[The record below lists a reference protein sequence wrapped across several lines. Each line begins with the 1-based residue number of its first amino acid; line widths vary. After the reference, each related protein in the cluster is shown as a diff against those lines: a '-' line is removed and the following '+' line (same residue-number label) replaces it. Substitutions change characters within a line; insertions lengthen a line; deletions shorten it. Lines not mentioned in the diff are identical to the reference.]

1 MLSNYETWYKKANS
15 GDTITYYDKGYLA
28 RQRFFDNNL
37 RDIANYFM
45 RLAEAKKVNLFQKR
59 LAYGSPSKDPVFQY
73 IAQKI

>member
-1 MLSNYETWYKKANS
+1 
-15 GDTITYYDKGYLA
+15 
-28 RQRFFDNNL
+28 
-37 RDIANYFM
+37 M